1 MRVGPEKRKKR
12 RGGGII
18 FPLPSSCI
26 RSACKRNLYKKWS
39 KSGGERR
46 VTWHGGGGAL
56 LVWLLRWRC
65 CSGGRWRCRGS
76 RTTAPSSGAAVSS
89 GEKRGYCYSPSPLVF
104 HFYFSSFVVKWFPSL
119 YSLLSCLFLSQTLPC
134 FKLVSLSLS
143 PLSAFLFF
151 SSRFL
156 FISSPLLCWRWVV
169 FIGQREWGRPY
180 RRPIVAY
187 GEQGFPALPR
197 RRVRWPVSVAS
208 RARLPR
214 FLIMKGRGA

>member
-1 MRVGPEKRKKR
+1 MRVGPAQLTGLDSAQKGWADLGPTVLSASLGLGRMWPRHEGWARKEKKKE
-12 RGGGII
+12 GGGII
-18 FPLPSSCI
+18 FPHPSSCI

-104 HFYFSSFVVKWFPSL
+104 HFSFSSFVVKWFPSL

-134 FKLVSLSLS
+134 FKLVSLPYLLS
-143 PLSAFLFF
+143 FSFPLVFF
-151 SSRFL
+151 SS
-156 FISSPLLCWRWVV
+156 LLPSCAGVGW
-169 FIGQREWGRPY
+169 Y
-180 RRPIVAY
+180 
-187 GEQGFPALPR
+187 L
-197 RRVRWPVSVAS
+197 
-208 RARLPR
+208 
-214 FLIMKGRGA
+214 